1 MRPAATSAF
10 ALLCALCLG
19 GGGALQALD
28 VGQDAPPLTSVTWVK
43 GAAVAPTGKITV
55 VEFWATWCGPCKQS
69 IPHLTQLQK
78 QYGEQVRIIGLS
90 DEDEPTVKP
99 FVAEM
104 GDKMDYRVGLAD
116 KATHEA
122 YMAGRDGIPQA
133 FLIGADGK
141 VVWAGHPMTMGP
153 VLAQV
158 VAGTFDAGKQGKV
171 AAMEEEL
178 KKLLS
183 GRQPQIDKAVGVI
196 DQILALDAV
205 NGQALHMR
213 LAIANYTKNP
223 AMVRETL
230 MKIPLDQLDAETAD
244 DLVAERLGDDA
255 LVQRNLD
262 LALAFSDRALQA
274 EPANAAVFATRARL
288 FATLGL
294 IDEALALAQKGVALA
309 PGDTALAGD
318 VAYYRDLKSLH
329 ERAAAG
335 GGAPA
340 PAPAK
345 TVAAPVP

>member
-1 MRPAATSAF
+1 MRPAIPTAF
-10 ALLCALCLG
+10 ALFCALCLG

-43 GAAVAPTGKITV
+43 GAAVTVTGKITV

-69 IPHLTQLQK
+69 IPHLTELQK

-104 GDKMDYRVGLAD
+104 GDKMAYRVGLSD
-116 KATHEA
+116 KATHDA

-171 AAMEEEL
+171 AALEEEL
-178 KKLLS
+178 KKLLG

-196 DQILALDAV
+196 DQILALDAI

-223 AMVRETL
+223 AMVRDTL
-230 MKIPLDQLDAETAD
+230 MKIPLDKLDAATAD
-244 DLVAERLGDDA
+244 DLIAERLGDDN

-262 LALAFSDRALQA
+262 LALAFSDHALQV

-318 VAYYRDLKSLH
+318 VAYYRDLKALH

-340 PAPAK
+340 PTPAK
-345 TVAAPVP
+345 AVAAPVP